1 MNEVPSIAPGTIL
14 DGRYRITR
22 HVGTGGFGTVF
33 EAVHL
38 TLDAPVAIKVFKL
51 GADLPEAERGAKLEA
66 FAVEARLSTRL
77 RHDNVV
83 RTFDQGLCPRGED
96 GLSLPY
102 VVMEWCG
109 DETLDKWLE
118 RARGRRPSFAELVR
132 IFCGIA
138 AGVAHAHAEGIA
150 HRDLKPS
157 NIMMVTSAQ
166 GEVSPRIIDFGIA
179 KSFAANTEPSA
190 SDTRTASAI
199 VYTPAYAAP
208 EQAVGARTG
217 PWTDVHA
224 LGLILVE
231 LLTGK
236 APYGETGSIS
246 LAIIDPVRP
255 SPAALGVHV
264 GPLEPVIARALALR
278 PQDRYRDAGE
288 LCAAIDAAL
297 ASPGLESTLLADTVL
312 AHPVAARADLVSRP
326 SASKRSALWS
336 VLVPLALL
344 LVATGVGGGF
354 LIARRGSPAPSEA
367 TKPRA
372 TSTASDS
379 AEAAPSSSASPPAS
393 ASVAPKNAE
402 PRLAGLTTGDVV
414 ARMEHAALAPLT
426 PPDRS
431 APTSR
436 LMIDFQAGPATGA
449 VYLNH
454 VTVPPA
460 LPREGAPLAALWEVR
475 SWIVSDKSQ
484 GFGLIYAV
492 EGDWVISMSWSPVSD
507 ARGLLMFDTLVD
519 GLTFDAR
526 GSSFSGPNPAFD
538 PGASKVLWVAKTPGG
553 LSDVELAFRLEAA
566 GARVKPTILP
576 SEWVFAIQRGVDR
589 GELRVFPSTGATGG
603 EAEVGGGAESLL
615 KSLRARRATLSF
627 VSDAKVVVVAS
638 GTGALGKKAF
648 LEEVLT
654 GVAGPV
660 KSEP

>member
-1 MNEVPSIAPGTIL
+1 MNEAPSIAPGTIL

-38 TLDAPVAIKVFKL
+38 ALAVPVAVKVFKL
-51 GADLPEAERGAKLEA
+51 STDPLDAERETKLEA
-66 FAVEARLSTRL
+66 FAIEARLLTRL

-83 RTFDQGLCPRGED
+83 RTFDQGVCPGGED
-96 GLSLPY
+96 GLALPY

-109 DETLDKWLE
+109 DEALDKWLE
-118 RARGRRPSFAELVR
+118 RHRESRLPFAELLRV
-132 IFCGIA
+132 FSGIA

-166 GEVSPRIIDFGIA
+166 GDVSPRIIDFGIA
-179 KSFAANTEPSA
+179 KSFERSAEPSA
-190 SDTRTASAI
+190 SDTRTFGAV

-236 APYGETGSIS
+236 APYGEAGSIS

-255 SPAALGVHV
+255 SPAALGVRV
-264 GPLEPVIARALALR
+264 GPLEPVIARALALK

-288 LCAAIDAAL
+288 LCAAIDSAL
-297 ASPGLESTLLADTVL
+297 ASPGLESTMLAETLLAD
-312 AHPVAARADLVSRP
+312 PVAARADLGSRP
-326 SASKRSALWS
+326 SVAKRGVAWA
-336 VLVPLALL
+336 VIVPSALL
-344 LVATGVGGGF
+344 LVASGVGGGF
-354 LIARRGSPAPSEA
+354 LLTRRGQSDHSEA
-367 TKPRA
+367 ANPRG
-372 TSTASDS
+372 TGTARDTTTPARS
-379 AEAAPSSSASPPAS
+379 AAPRAS

-402 PRLAGLTTGDVV
+402 PRLASLTTGDVV

-426 PPDRS
+426 QPDRS
-431 APTSR
+431 APTAR

-454 VTVPPA
+454 VSVPAA

-484 GFGLIYAV
+484 GFGLVYAV
-492 EGDWVISMSWSPVSD
+492 EGDWVISMSWSPVAD
-507 ARGLLMFDTLVD
+507 TRALLMFDTLVD

-526 GSSFSGPNPAFD
+526 GSSFSGANPAFD

-553 LSDVELAFRLEAA
+553 LSDVELAFRLEAT
-566 GARVKPTILP
+566 GAAVKATILP
-576 SEWVFAIQRGVDR
+576 SEWVFAVQRGVDR
-589 GELRVFPSTGATGG
+589 GELRVFPSTGETSG
-603 EAEVGGGAESLL
+603 EGELSGGAQSLL
-615 KSLRARRATLSF
+615 KSLRGRKARVSF
-627 VSDAKVVVVAS
+627 VSDAKVIVIAT
-638 GTGALGKKAF
+638 GTGDFGRKAF

-654 GVAGPV
+654 GVAAPV
-660 KSEP
+660 TSEP